1 MVNLHKE
8 TWFSMEIKFFF
19 ELELKWSKITRWT

>member
-8 TWFSMEIKFFF
+8 TWFSMEIKLLF

>member
-8 TWFSMEIKFFF
+8 TWFSMKIKLLF